1 MVTFDDIDLL
11 EIFDGHLDISASDLD
26 INDDLLLL
34 GACECVAVLCVWL
47 EGIGYKAVCCELE
60 LSEFRLG
67 VDDDFRLFVELE
79 LHKEQAFGTRWLGYG
94 GHFVCDLGAF
104 LLVLGKLV
112 ETFLDIVLRF
122 ADSGLIVGEAF
133 VSCYFDVGLL

>member
-1 MVTFDDIDLL
+1 M
-11 EIFDGHLDISASDLD
+11 
-26 INDDLLLL
+26 
-34 GACECVAVLCVWL
+34 
-47 EGIGYKAVCCELE
+47 
-60 LSEFRLG
+60 
-67 VDDDFRLFVELE
+67 DDDFRLFVELE
-79 LHKEQAFGTRWLGYG
+79 LHKEQAFRTRWLGDG
-94 GHFVCDLGAF
+94 GHFVRDLGAF